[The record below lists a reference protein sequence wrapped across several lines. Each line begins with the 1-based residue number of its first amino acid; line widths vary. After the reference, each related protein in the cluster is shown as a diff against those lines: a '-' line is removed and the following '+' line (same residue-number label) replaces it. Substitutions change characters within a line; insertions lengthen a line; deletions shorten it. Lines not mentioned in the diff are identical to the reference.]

1 MELSPAAWH
10 WAKPRERPPAKLE
23 LPEASPR
30 GREGGPAVTGRR
42 GGAKAPGPVTASNEA
57 VKAPGPVAA
66 SNAAAKAPAPEGI
79 KGLVKEDRSPVGLI
93 RLEATGRVLTAISG
107 VDQEKMPAAAD
118 GEADGE
124 LAELS
129 KAWKATL

>member
-10 WAKPRERPPAKLE
+10 WAKPRERPPAKSE
-23 LPEASPR
+23 LTEASLK

-42 GGAKAPGPVTASNEA
+42 RG
-57 VKAPGPVAA
+57 VKAPGPVAD

-79 KGLVKEDRSPVGLI
+79 KGLVKGDRSPVALI
-93 RLEATGRVLTAISG
+93 RVEATGRVLKAISR
-107 VDQEKMPAAAD
+107 VDPEKMPAATN

-129 KAWKATL
+129 KAWKETL

>member
-10 WAKPRERPPAKLE
+10 WAKPRERPPAKLK

-30 GREGGPAVTGRR
+30 GRQGDPMVTGRR
-42 GGAKAPGPVTASNEA
+42 GG
-57 VKAPGPVAA
+57 VKAPGPVAD
-66 SNAAAKAPAPEGI
+66 SNAAAKAPEGN
-79 KGLVKEDRSPVGLI
+79 KGLVKGDRSPVGLV
-93 RLEATGRVLTAISG
+93 RVEATGRVLTAVSRE
-107 VDQEKMPAAAD
+107 DPETTPAAAD

-129 KAWKATL
+129 KALKETL

>member
-1 MELSPAAWH
+1 M
-10 WAKPRERPPAKLE
+10 
-23 LPEASPR
+23 
-30 GREGGPAVTGRR
+30 TGRR
-42 GGAKAPGPVTASNEA
+42 GG

-79 KGLVKEDRSPVGLI
+79 KGLVKGDRSPVGLV
-93 RLEATGRVLTAISG
+93 RVEAAGRVLAAVSG
-107 VDQEKMPAAAD
+107 LDPEKMPAAAD

-129 KAWKATL
+129 KAWKETF

>member
-30 GREGGPAVTGRR
+30 GREDGPAVTGRR
-42 GGAKAPGPVTASNEA
+42 GG
-57 VKAPGPVAA
+57 VKAPGLVAA
-66 SNAAAKAPAPEGI
+66 SNAAAKTPVPEGI
-79 KGLVKEDRSPVGLI
+79 KGLVKGDRSPVGLI
-93 RLEATGRVLTAISG
+93 RVEAAGRVLTAVSG
-107 VDQEKMPAAAD
+107 VDPEKTPAD
-118 GEADGE
+118 GEADEE

-129 KAWKATL
+129 KALKETL

>member
-10 WAKPRERPPAKLE
+10 WAKPRERPPAKLK

-30 GREGGPAVTGRR
+30 GRQGGPMVTGRR
-42 GGAKAPGPVTASNEA
+42 GGVKAPGPAAASNEAAKAPGPVAD
-57 VKAPGPVAA
+57 
-66 SNAAAKAPAPEGI
+66 SNAAAKAPAPEGN
-79 KGLVKEDRSPVGLI
+79 KGLVKGDRSPVGLV
-93 RLEATGRVLTAISG
+93 RVEATGRVLTAVSG
-107 VDQEKMPAAAD
+107 EDPETTPAAAN

-129 KAWKATL
+129 KALKETH